1 VVSKNPSERILIA
14 RIAAAVRWSREKDRK
29 QATAAARRA
38 SLARWEREVD
48 PEGTM
53 EPEERARL
61 AEHAQRAHM
70 LRMSRAAA
78 TARRAKSGGDK

>member
-38 SLARWEREVD
+38 SLERWEREVD

-53 EPEERARL
+53 EPDERALL

-70 LRMSRAAA
+70 LRMSRASAA
-78 TARRAKSGGDK
+78 ARRQKAAGE